1 MVVLKKG
8 KIYKN
13 EYFSID
19 DIELIYKP
27 NIEKPLFDSN
37 VWKECK
43 ELVKNKKAIGI
54 KISSDQ
60 EIEFLRNDINYFNLV
75 QFEFLSFK
83 DGRPFTLAK
92 KLRQEFNYAKEIRAS
107 GNILPDQY
115 IFLKRSGFDSV
126 EIEESSKDTWI
137 NFYNMDEGLYYQP

>member
-1 MVVLKKG
+1 MVILKKG

-19 DIELIYKP
+19 DLELIYKP
-27 NIEKPLFDSN
+27 NIKKPLFDSN
-37 VWKECK
+37 IWEKCK
-43 ELVKNKKAIGI
+43 GLVKDKKAIGI
-54 KISSDQ
+54 RIPSDQ
-60 EIEFLRNDINYFNLV
+60 EIEFLKNDVIFFNLI

-92 KLRQEFNYAKEIRAS
+92 KLRHEFNYDKEIRAS

-115 IFLKRSGFDSV
+115 IFLKRSGFDSM
-126 EIEESSKDTWI
+126 EIKESSKDTWI
-137 NFYNMDEGLYYQP
+137 SFYNMDEGLYYQP

>member
-13 EYFSID
+13 EYFFIN

-60 EIEFLRNDINYFNLV
+60 EIEFLRNDINYFNLI

-92 KLRQEFNYAKEIRAS
+92 KLRQEFNYVKEIRAS

-137 NFYNMDEGLYYQP
+137 NFYNMDDGLYYQP

>member
-13 EYFSID
+13 EYFFIN

-27 NIEKPLFDSN
+27 NIGKPLFDSN
-37 VWKECK
+37 VWKK
-43 ELVKNKKAIGI
+43 NKGLVKDKKAIGI

-60 EIEFLRNDINYFNLV
+60 EIEFLKNDVNYFNLI
-75 QFEFLSFK
+75 QFDFLSFK

-92 KLRQEFNYAKEIRAS
+92 KLRQEFNYVKEIRAS

-137 NFYNMDEGLYYQP
+137 NFYNMDDGLYYQP

>member
-13 EYFSID
+13 EYFIID

-37 VWKECK
+37 IWKEYK

-54 KISSDQ
+54 NISSDQ
-60 EIEFLRNDINYFNLV
+60 EIEFLRNDINYFNLI

-92 KLRQEFNYAKEIRAS
+92 KLRQEFHYAKEIRAS

>member
-8 KIYKN
+8 KVYKN
-13 EYFSID
+13 EYLFID

-43 ELVKNKKAIGI
+43 GLVKDKKAIGI

-60 EIEFLRNDINYFNLV
+60 EIEFLKNDINCFNLI

-92 KLRQEFNYAKEIRAS
+92 KLRQEFNYDKEIRAS

>member
-1 MVVLKKG
+1 
-8 KIYKN
+8 
-13 EYFSID
+13 
-19 DIELIYKP
+19 
-27 NIEKPLFDSN
+27 
-37 VWKECK
+37 K

-60 EIEFLRNDINYFNLV
+60 EIEFLRNDINYFNLI

-92 KLRQEFNYAKEIRAS
+92 KLRQEFNYVKEIRAS

-137 NFYNMDEGLYYQP
+137 NFYNMDDGLYYQP